1 MEYNNLFEPILC
13 ICLSMCLGILIGCIA
28 TAYASVKELGAIN
41 KELNAKNK
49 ELKSWIDK
57 WENKYT
63 NDDGCEGH

>member
-1 MEYNNLFEPILC
+1 
-13 ICLSMCLGILIGCIA
+13 MCLGMLIGCIA
-28 TAYASVKELGAIN
+28 TAYASAKELGVIN